1 MPRPRFRLLKLAW
14 RLIFLTLFLAGWGI
28 AALAIHVV
36 VVPANGSSS
45 ASGDGDG
52 FHVLVIPKNRFA
64 IKDTYAD
71 TRGWTAEEAA
81 RHEALMSRL
90 VEAGQADELGHLL
103 GGTIRQKLDDLLRLR
118 RQTLTI
124 Q

>member
-1 MPRPRFRLLKLAW
+1 MARPRFRLFKLAT
-14 RLIFLTLFLAGWGI
+14 RLIVLALLLVGWGI
-28 AALAIHVV
+28 AALAVHVV
-36 VVPANGSSS
+36 VVPADASS
-45 ASGDGDG
+45 ANGGDG

-103 GGTIRQKLDDLLRLR
+103 GGSIRQRLDDLLRLR
-118 RQTLTI
+118 RAALDFQK
-124 Q
+124 